1 MAQDP
6 YAQFKSR
13 QREMWATFAPMAVY
27 TTPVAAH
34 PVRFAGVSPGLRV
47 LDVGT
52 GTGVVALTAAR
63 AGARVTALDLTL
75 ELLEQA
81 RDDATVAGLHDIE
94 WSLGDAEELPY
105 PDASFDVVLSQFGH
119 MFAPRPDLAVAQM
132 RHVLKPVGRVAFA
145 TWPPEHFTGLTFAFG
160 ASFTAT
166 TARRRAAPAVGQSGR
181 HRRAAGHAF
190 GAPFVERGTMAVAA
204 ISLAHYRVFMERSVG
219 PIQALVARLTDE
231 PQTLREVRAEF
242 EALVAPYYVDNVV
255 HQSYLLTRA
264 QAR

>member
-145 TWPPEHFTGLTFAFG
+145 TWPPEHFTGLTFAFVARHSPPPPPG
-160 ASFTAT
+160 AAPPLQSGNPAVIAERLGTRLARLSSSAARWPLRQSAWRT
-166 TARRRAAPAVGQSGR
+166 TACSWSGR
-181 HRRAAGHAF
+181 SARSRRSS
-190 GAPFVERGTMAVAA
+190 RG
-204 ISLAHYRVFMERSVG
+204 
-219 PIQALVARLTDE
+219 
-231 PQTLREVRAEF
+231 
-242 EALVAPYYVDNVV
+242 
-255 HQSYLLTRA
+255 
-264 QAR
+264 